1 MAPLR
6 ILAALALTVGSAAAF
21 SPVAPFAARTAVS
34 TPRYDLKVTSPNI
47 SYAARPSMSR
57 KNLPVR
63 KLRLEDTYEK
73 RNLPVPYVE
82 WT

>member
-47 SYAARPSMSR
+47 TSAQCGTTIHVEKKPPCSQVEARG
-57 KNLPVR
+57 
-63 KLRLEDTYEK
+63 
-73 RNLPVPYVE
+73 YV
-82 WT
+82 